1 MSQEN
6 VEIVRASFDAFYRGD
21 MELLLE
27 VMDPEIVV
35 MQPPEV
41 PDATMLHGHAGVME
55 AIAAWPGQWDDYQ
68 IEIAQIIDA
77 GDHVAVR
84 THQRG
89 RGKGSGVEVE
99 DDIWFVLRFRDG
111 KVAEWRMFGAEGDA
125 LAAAG
130 LSERDTHADS

>member
-1 MSQEN
+1 
-6 VEIVRASFDAFYRGD
+6 
-21 MELLLE
+21 MELVLR

-41 PDATMLHGHAGVME
+41 PDGTTLHGHAGVME
-55 AIAAWPGQWDDYQ
+55 AIAAWPEQWDDYQ
-68 IEIAQIIDA
+68 IEIAQIVDA

-89 RGKGSGVEVE
+89 RGKASGVEVE
-99 DDIWFVLRFRDG
+99 GEIWFVTRFRNG

-130 LSERDTHADS
+130 LSEQDARAGS